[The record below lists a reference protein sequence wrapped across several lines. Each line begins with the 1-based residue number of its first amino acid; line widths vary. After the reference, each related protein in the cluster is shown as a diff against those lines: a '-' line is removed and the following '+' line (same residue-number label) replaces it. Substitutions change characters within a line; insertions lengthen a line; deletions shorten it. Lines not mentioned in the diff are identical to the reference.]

1 MAPAAI
7 STLHNEWPDSE
18 GPAKMDKFTM
28 ITMLLRAVV
37 TLRHRNDDLTLWAF
51 RPTHDSCG
59 SKSEKA
65 LDFEI
70 NLTVLEAFG
79 ALLTPNIG
87 VVAALY
93 HEVPKINDPALDS
106 GTQQYMMPCHI
117 VVMAYPDK
125 KADLNAHVSSSNP
138 HLKFIADGED
148 LWPIIKESAIDNCDP
163 LGYIAQ

>member
-7 STLHNEWPDSE
+7 SLRNEWPDSE

-28 ITMLLRAVV
+28 ITMLLRATV

-51 RPTHDSCG
+51 RPTHDSSG
-59 SKSEKA
+59 SKSGRD

-70 NLTVLEAFG
+70 NLTALEAFS
-79 ALLTPNIG
+79 ALLTPNVG

-93 HEVPKINDPALDS
+93 HEVPKIDDPALDS
-106 GTQQYMMPCHI
+106 GAQQYMMPCHI
-117 VVMAYPDK
+117 VVMANPDK
-125 KADLNAHVSSSNP
+125 KADLNAYVSSSNP
-138 HLKFIADGED
+138 HVKFITDGED
-148 LWPIIKESAIDNCDP
+148 LWPIIKESAADNCDP